1 MMRMSRDPALAAL
14 HTAWL
19 AGLLPTHQRFAHRL
33 HPSPERRLHH
43 LLQKNRDTVFGQM
56 FRFSRISTFEQYRRQ
71 VPIHD
76 YDDLAPFL
84 ERARRAE
91 PNILTAQPIRFF
103 ERSGGTSREHTK
115 LIPYTDAMLRELQA
129 ATNPWLADLYLRHPR
144 LIGRPAY
151 WSLSP
156 AAQGTRHTEGGLPI
170 GLDDD
175 TGFFDPLRRFVLSR
189 SMAVPASL
197 VHAPDMVSWRRET
210 LAHLLAQRNL
220 GFVSVWSPT
229 FLIALIQHLRHAP
242 PLDHPALRRDPSRK
256 NHIEQA
262 LSGPHEGL
270 GSRLWPELAVI
281 SCWSDGPSATPA
293 RTLSTLFP
301 TATLEPKGLLAT
313 EGVITIPWGQDRLPT
328 IAPSH
333 LLEFLPAGAPTS
345 SPTVLEG
352 ELEVGRDY
360 SPILTTGAGLYRYH
374 LKDLVR
380 CIGPRQLRFIGKLD
394 LVGDLVGEKLDGH
407 RVTDLVE
414 TLADQLGLAL
424 GTWLVTPAPPRTPT
438 APPSWA
444 LLSDRT
450 VHPLAAP
457 LEAALCDGH
466 AYRYARELGQLGPL
480 TPHTIE
486 NLGQRLL
493 DEASRQGQ
501 RLGDIKPLHFDPRPR
516 WHALFTPAGA
526 QP

>member
-1 MMRMSRDPALAAL
+1 MTKARDLALGAL
-14 HTAWL
+14 HAAWL
-19 AGLLPTHQRFAHRL
+19 AGLLPAHQRFAHRIQ
-33 HPSPERRLHH
+33 PRLDQRLRA
-43 LLQKNRDTVFGQM
+43 LLQKNRDTAFGQT
-56 FRFSRISTFEQYRRQ
+56 FRFSRISSFEQYRRH

-91 PNILTAQPIRFF
+91 PRVLTAEPIRFF

-115 LIPYTDAMLRELQA
+115 LIPYTATMLRELQT

-156 AAQGTRHTEGGLPI
+156 AAQGARHTEGGLPI

-175 TGFFDPLRRFVLSR
+175 TGFFDPLRRFVLGR

-197 VHAPDMVSWRRET
+197 VHAPDMVTWRRET
-210 LAHLLAQRNL
+210 LAHLLACRNL

-229 FLIALIQHLRHAP
+229 FLIALIDHLRHAP
-242 PLDHPALRRDPSRK
+242 PLDHPALRRDPSRSK
-256 NHIEQA
+256 LIEAA
-262 LSGPHEGL
+262 LAGPREGL

-281 SCWSDGPSATPA
+281 SCWADGPSAVPA

-313 EGVITIPWGQDRLPT
+313 EGVITIPWGKDRLPT

-333 LLEFLPAGAPTS
+333 LLEFLPAGTPTT
-345 SPTVLEG
+345 SPTILED
-352 ELEVGRDY
+352 ELEPGRDY

-380 CIGPRQLRFIGKLD
+380 CIGPRQVRFIGKLD

-407 RVTDLVE
+407 RVTHLVE
-414 TLADQLGLAL
+414 ALANRLGLAL
-424 GTWLVTPAPPRTPT
+424 GTWLVTPAPQSTPT
-438 APPSWA
+438 APPAWA
-444 LLSDRT
+444 LLSDREL
-450 VHPLAAP
+450 HPLAAP
-457 LEAALCDGH
+457 LEAALAEGH

-480 TPHTIE
+480 FAHTVAD
-486 NLGQRLL
+486 LGPRLL

-516 WHALFTPAGA
+516 WHALFATTGA
-526 QP
+526 SS